1 MIRNS
6 VQKSKVQIRERS
18 ESPFSMYKSA
28 ASTAAQSDSC
38 SQMSD
43 VEEFNFVP
51 QQVLP
56 IVMEKGE
63 SVFERQNTSECKPVT
78 EESFQKNI
86 ANLTDK
92 CQRQAAEVE
101 KVEQARLM
109 ADYCIEDCKRTM
121 DRINNFIDQ
130 GREDLNHQANVIMYG
145 AHHTVKADGTVKMS
159 LKDSHT
165 FGGIMAQE
173 FQKEL
178 REQARDEAN
187 HLRITPKV
195 NGRAERDARAAM
207 RSTRGFSNNSRRSGS
222 AQSRRSDSN
231 QSRQ

>member
-18 ESPFSMYKSA
+18 ESPYYKSA

-43 VEEFNFVP
+43 VEEFNFSP
-51 QQVLP
+51 KHALP

-63 SVFERQNTSECKPVT
+63 SVFERQNTSDCKPVT
-78 EESFQKNI
+78 EESYQMNMT
-86 ANLTDK
+86 NLSDK

-109 ADYCIEDCKRTM
+109 ASYCIEDCKRTM
-121 DRINNFIDQ
+121 ERINNFIDQ

-145 AHHTVKADGTVKMS
+145 AHHTVNADGTVKMS
-159 LKDSHT
+159 LKDAHSH
-165 FGGIMAQE
+165 GGIMAQE
-173 FQKEL
+173 FQSDL
-178 REQARDEAN
+178 RQQARDEAN

-195 NGRAERDARAAM
+195 NGRAEREARAAM
-207 RSTRGFSNNSRRSGS
+207 
-222 AQSRRSDSN
+222 RSDSN